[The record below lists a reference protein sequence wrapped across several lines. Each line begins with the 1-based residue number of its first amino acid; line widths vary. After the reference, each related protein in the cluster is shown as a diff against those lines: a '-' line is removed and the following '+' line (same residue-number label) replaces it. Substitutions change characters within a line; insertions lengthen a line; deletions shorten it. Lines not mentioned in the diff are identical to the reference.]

1 MAASAVTYNVQE
13 VTSCSVYS
21 VIKIALK
28 SRTSSGLSL
37 RAGAGS
43 YYELDHRLLL
53 YETKGKWNQK
63 NFLALQYT
71 QQLEILATVLKVQT
85 LVQLYVVKTE
95 LQITVTHNWTISN
108 FYLHSD
114 WRSLIFLSN
123 LLVHIQ

>member
-13 VTSCSVYS
+13 VTTCSVYS

-53 YETKGKWNQK
+53 
-63 NFLALQYT
+63 
-71 QQLEILATVLKVQT
+71 
-85 LVQLYVVKTE
+85 
-95 LQITVTHNWTISN
+95 S
-108 FYLHSD
+108 
-114 WRSLIFLSN
+114 
-123 LLVHIQ
+123 